1 MKQYLRKKIT
11 NILERQFYELIYQC
25 ACETKPSVKE
35 KIRKQL
41 IEETTKEIIKFY

>member
-11 NILERQFYELIYQC
+11 NILERQFYELIYQR

-35 KIRKQL
+35 GIKKRL
-41 IEETTKEIIKFY
+41 IEETIEEIIKFY